1 VSAGAFLAPDPPRRL
16 PHGRALNVACR
27 TVHLG
32 AFGILLGGH
41 VFAVDP
47 ERLLPALGLTLA
59 SGAALVALEL
69 CQTMRWLAQ
78 VKGLVILVK
87 LGLLA
92 SVPLFWEARVPILLA
107 VVALASVS
115 AHLPARF
122 RQHAWL
128 PLPAGPAQ
136 GAGTG

>member
-1 VSAGAFLAPDPPRRL
+1 
-16 PHGRALNVACR
+16 VACR

-32 AFGILLGGH
+32 AFGTLLGGH

-47 ERLLPALGLTLA
+47 ERLAPALGLTVA

-78 VKGLVILVK
+78 IKGLAILLK

-92 SVPLFWEARVPILLA
+92 SVPLFWEARVPILLG
-107 VVALASVS
+107 VVVLASVS

-122 RQHAWL
+122 RNYPWL
-128 PLPAGPAQ
+128 PLPRT
-136 GAGTG
+136 AGTG

>member
-1 VSAGAFLAPDPPRRL
+1 VSAGALLAPDPPRRL
-16 PHGRALNVACR
+16 PHGRALNVAFR
-27 TVHLG
+27 TVHLA
-32 AFGILLGGH
+32 AFGTLLGGH

-47 ERLLPALGLTLA
+47 ERLLTALGLTVA

-78 VKGLVILVK
+78 VKGLAILVK

-107 VVALASVS
+107 VLVLASVS

-122 RQHAWL
+122 RHHAWL
-128 PLPAGPAQ
+128 PLPRRPARSAG
-136 GAGTG
+136 